1 MSNWSVDKI
10 IGTGLIIALILSII
24 AGTWTGGGVEL
35 QTTIASGLLGFL
47 GRIAMS
53 DGQRQNQAPAQSQTS
68 DALGKIAETASEAQ
82 KVVDAMESIKD
93 IVKK

>member
-10 IGTGLIIALILSII
+10 IGTGLIIALILSIL

-53 DGQRQNQAPAQSQTS
+53 DGQRQNQTAQSQTS
-68 DALGKIAETASEAQ
+68 EALGKIATTASEAQ
-82 KVVDAMESIKD
+82 KVMEAVDTIKD
-93 IVKK
+93 VVKK

>member
-10 IGTGLIIALILSII
+10 IGTGLIIALILSIL
-24 AGTWTGGGVEL
+24 AGTWAGGGVEL

-53 DGQRQNQAPAQSQTS
+53 DGQRQNQTAQSQTS
-68 DALGKIAETASEAQ
+68 EALGKIATTASEAQ
-82 KVVDAMESIKD
+82 KVMEAVDTIKD
-93 IVKK
+93 VVKK

>member
-10 IGTGLIIALILSII
+10 IGTGLIIALILSIL

-53 DGQRQNQAPAQSQTS
+53 DGQRQNQTAQSKTS
-68 DALGKIAETASEAQ
+68 EALGKIATTASEAQ
-82 KVVDAMESIKD
+82 KVMEAVDTIKD
-93 IVKK
+93 VVKK

>member
-10 IGTGLIIALILSII
+10 IGTGLIIALILSIL
-24 AGTWTGGGVEL
+24 AGTWAGGGVEL

-53 DGQRQNQAPAQSQTS
+53 DGQRQNQVPAQSQTS
-68 DALGKIAETASEAQ
+68 EALGKIATTASEAQ
-82 KVVDAMESIKD
+82 KVMEAVDTIKD
-93 IVKK
+93 VVKK

>member
-1 MSNWSVDKI
+1 MSSWSVDKI
-10 IGTGLIIALILSII
+10 IGTGLIAALILSIL

-53 DGQRQNQAPAQSQTS
+53 DGQRQNKAPAQSQTS
-68 DALGKIAETASEAQ
+68 EALGKIATTASDAQ

>member
-10 IGTGLIIALILSII
+10 IGTGLIIALILSIL

-53 DGQRQNQAPAQSQTS
+53 DGQRQNQTARSQTS
-68 DALGKIAETASEAQ
+68 EALGKIATTASEAQ
-82 KVVDAMESIKD
+82 KVMEAVDTIKD
-93 IVKK
+93 VVKK